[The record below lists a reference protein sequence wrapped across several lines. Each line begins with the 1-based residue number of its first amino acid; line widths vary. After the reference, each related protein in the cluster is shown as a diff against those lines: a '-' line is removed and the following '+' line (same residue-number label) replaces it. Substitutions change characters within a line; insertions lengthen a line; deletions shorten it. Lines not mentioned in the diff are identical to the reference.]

1 MKTALKSFLSNESG
15 AVSTDW
21 IVLTA
26 VVMGLALV
34 FTAVI
39 VSGTENASNDIS
51 NYMANVQTDTDPLQA
66 NVDITASTDI
76 ALN

>member
-1 MKTALKSFLSNESG
+1 MKITLKNFFANESG

-21 IVLTA
+21 VVLTA

-76 ALN
+76 SLN